1 MTTGTANRLDRARR
15 GVGVSGQ
22 GPGAPAPR
30 SGRKKLSA
38 RTITLLA
45 FALPSI
51 VLLLLINLY
60 PVIFAAVQSLSASNG
75 LASPGAFVG
84 LQNFFTVLAPTSQFW
99 PSALFTVIFT
109 VSGVFGS
116 WAIGLALALLLRQ
129 RIPGNTIFKVLLL
142 LPWIVPVVVSATSW
156 NFLVATPQSPI
167 PILFT
172 ALGMPNVLFLA
183 NPVLAQVTVCLF
195 KVWISFPFMMMMMAS
210 ALASVDVN
218 VYEAAKMDG
227 ASAWQ
232 TFTQIT
238 LPIIRRSTFIS
249 WILMTI
255 FCVNDFPTIYLLTQ
269 GGPVNATE
277 SLVVL
282 AYRTV
287 FADYQ
292 VGPGVA
298 IAFIMTA
305 VLVIISVV
313 LYRQIRKSS
322 VE

>member
-1 MTTGTANRLDRARR
+1 MTASTAERLNRARR
-15 GVGVSGQ
+15 GVGVSGH

-30 SGRKKLSA
+30 RKSVISA
-38 RTITLLA
+38 RAWTLLA
-45 FALPSI
+45 FALPSLL
-51 VLLLLINLY
+51 LLLLINLY
-60 PVIFAAVQSLSASNG
+60 PVVYAGIQSIRNG
-75 LASPGAFVG
+75 DLINAGDFVG
-84 LQNFFTVLAPTSQFW
+84 FANYASVLSSPQFW
-99 PSALFTVIFT
+99 SSAQFTLIFT
-109 VSGVFGS
+109 ISGVFGS
-116 WAIGLALALLLRQ
+116 WAVGLALALLLRT
-129 RIPGNTIFKVLLL
+129 RIPAGNVFKVLLL

-183 NPVLAQVTVCLF
+183 SPVLAQVTVCIF
-195 KVWISFPFMMMMMAS
+195 KIWISFPFMMMMMAS

-227 ASAWQ
+227 ASTWQ
-232 TFTQIT
+232 TFRGVT
-238 LPIIRRSTFIS
+238 LPIISRSTYIS

-255 FCVNDFPTIYLLTQ
+255 FCVNDFPTIFLLTG
-269 GGPVNATE
+269 GGPVNSTT

-287 FADYQ
+287 FQNFQ

-298 IAFIMTA
+298 IAFLMTF
-305 VLVIISVV
+305 VLVVISVV
-313 LYRQIRKSS
+313 LYRQIRKVN